1 MALDMNNLPATPAT
15 AASHSIKCV
24 VWDLD
29 NTLWQGVLL
38 EDEQVTLRR
47 EVLEVIQEL
56 DRRGILHSIASKN
69 TPEVAMA
76 RLQDLGVSE
85 YFLYPQISW
94 NSKVSSLRE
103 IARLINIGID
113 TLAFVD
119 DQPFERDE
127 VHFELPGVL
136 CLDSADVSGIVD
148 LPRMQPRFLTED
160 SARRRAMYQA
170 DIVRNQA
177 EQEFVGPNEAFLATL
192 AMVFRI
198 HQARADDLQRAEEL
212 TVRTHQLNSTGYTY
226 SYEELD
232 AFRCSASH
240 RLYIASLDDIYG
252 TYGNIGLALL
262 ECQPEVWT
270 LKLLL
275 MSCRVMAR
283 GVGSVLLTYLLGQAK
298 AQGVRF
304 QAEFVA
310 TDRNRV
316 MLVTYR
322 LGGFRQV
329 RQEGTLA
336 LFEHDLQHLQPFPP
350 YLRVLTG
357 EEAERSRQRA
367 E

>member
-1 MALDMNNLPATPAT
+1 MVLDTTGLPATRAE
-15 AASHSIKCV
+15 AASHPIKCV

-38 EDEQVTLRR
+38 EDEQVTLRP

-56 DRRGILHSIASKN
+56 DRRGILHSLASKN

-76 RLQDLGVSE
+76 RLQQLGVSE

-94 NSKVSSLRE
+94 NSKASSLRE

-127 VHFELPGVL
+127 VHFELPEVL
-136 CLDSADVSGIVD
+136 CLDSADVSGIID

-160 SARRRAMYQA
+160 SAKRRAMYQA

-177 EQEFVGPNEAFLATL
+177 EQEFVGPNETFLATL
-192 AMVFRI
+192 EMVFHI
-198 HQARADDLQRAEEL
+198 HQAHADDLQRAEEL

-232 AFRCSASH
+232 AFRRSPNH
-240 RLYIASLDDIYG
+240 RLYIAGLDDIYG
-252 TYGNIGLALL
+252 TSGKIGLALL

-283 GVGSVLLTYLLGQAK
+283 GVGSVLLTYLLGQAR

-304 QAEFVA
+304 QAEFVE

-329 RQEGTLA
+329 QQNGTIC

-350 YLRVLTG
+350 YLTVLTDEG
-357 EEAERSRQRA
+357 EERSQRRA
-367 E
+367 Q